1 MNSMYREHFKKKK
14 TKTDIKERVLAGA
27 DNTISERKKEIR
39 DNKLY
44 SNTISQEI
52 NHIRRNSKQF
62 PQVKREDQMKRLNPK

>member
-1 MNSMYREHFKKKK
+1 MYREHLKKKK

-44 SNTISQEI
+44 SNTISQESI
-52 NHIRRNSKQF
+52 TLEETQSSSHKLKERITYY
-62 PQVKREDQMKRLNPK
+62 